1 MKTLILSLGLIT
13 IVLLLG
19 CGNQPK
25 SQEDLNAEL
34 WEAVKIADVA
44 RVESLLESG
53 ADPNVTGQSENKVVT
68 LDALI
73 GSSQFL
79 LETAAQKP
87 GYRLTAQQKR
97 LLEAGATIEK
107 FDQIRSILDKA
118 RSNQP

>member
-1 MKTLILSLGLIT
+1 MKTLILSLSLTT

-53 ADPNVTGQSENKVVT
+53 ADPNGTGQSENMVVT

-79 LETAAQKP
+79 LETAAHKP
-87 GYRLTAQQKR
+87 GYRLTPQQKR

-107 FDQIRSILDKA
+107 FEQIRSILEKA